1 MHEMGIA
8 MDILRIVQESIPA
21 EMVGARVQRVNLR
34 VGKFSAIVPDSLRF
48 CFNVVAANTAAA
60 GAELAVEEVPVV
72 ARCNDCNHAW
82 TIEDAV
88 FVCPKCKGGRIEML
102 SGREL
107 DIVSIELAQEEGN
120 HADPQ

>member
-21 EMVGARVQRVNLR
+21 EMAGSKVQRVNLK
-34 VGKFSAIVPDSLRF
+34 VGKLSAIVPESLRF
-48 CFNVVAANTAAA
+48 CFNVVAANTAAE

-72 ARCNDCNHAW
+72 ARCNDCGHAW
-82 TIEDAV
+82 TIDEAV
-88 FVCPKCKGGRIEML
+88 FVCPKCRGARIEML

-107 DIVSIELAQEEGN
+107 DIVSIELSEEEGD
-120 HADPQ
+120 HADPR

>member
-48 CFNVVAANTAAA
+48 CFNVAAANTVAA

-72 ARCNDCNHAW
+72 ARCNDCGHAW
-82 TIEDAV
+82 TIEDA
-88 FVCPKCKGGRIEML
+88 
-102 SGREL
+102 
-107 DIVSIELAQEEGN
+107 
-120 HADPQ
+120 

>member
-1 MHEMGIA
+1 

-21 EMVGARVQRVNLR
+21 EMTGAKVQRVNLR
-34 VGKFSAIVPDSLRF
+34 VGKFSAIVADSLRF
-48 CFNVVAANTAAA
+48 CFKVVAADTVAD

-82 TIEDAV
+82 TIDEAI
-88 FVCPKCKGGRIEML
+88 FVCPKCNGGRVEML

-107 DIVSIELAQEEGN
+107 DIVSIELSEEEGK

>member
-21 EMVGARVQRVNLR
+21 EMTGAKVQRVNLR
-34 VGKFSAIVPDSLRF
+34 VGKFSAIVAESLRF
-48 CFNVVAANTAAA
+48 CFNVAAADTAAE

-72 ARCNDCNHAW
+72 VRCNDCGHAW
-82 TIEDAV
+82 TIEEAV
-88 FVCPKCKGGRIEML
+88 FVCPKCQGAKIEML

-107 DIVSIELAQEEGN
+107 EIVSIELAEEEGK

>member
-21 EMVGARVQRVNLR
+21 EMTGSKVQRVNLK
-34 VGKFSAIVPDSLRF
+34 VGQLSAIVPDSLRF
-48 CFNVVAANTAAA
+48 CFNVVAANTVAE
-60 GAELAVEEVPVV
+60 GAELAVEEVPVK
-72 ARCNDCNHAW
+72 ARCSDCGHAW

-88 FVCPKCKGGRIEML
+88 FVCPECKGGRVEML

-107 DIVSIELAQEEGN
+107 DIVSIELSEEEGK

>member
-8 MDILRIVQESIPA
+8 MDILRIVQESIPD
-21 EMVGARVQRVNLR
+21 EMTDAKVQRVNLR

-48 CFNVVAANTAAA
+48 CFNVVAANTVAE

-88 FVCPKCKGGRIEML
+88 FVCPKCKGGRIDML

-107 DIVSIELAQEEGN
+107 DIVSIELSEEEGD

>member
-21 EMVGARVQRVNLR
+21 EMTGAKVQRVNLK
-34 VGKFSAIVPDSLRF
+34 VSKFSAIVPDSLRF
-48 CFNVVAANTAAA
+48 CFNVVAANTVAE

-72 ARCNDCNHAW
+72 ARCNDCNHAF
-82 TIEDAV
+82 TIEEAV
-88 FVCPKCKGGRIEML
+88 FVCPKCKGGRIDML

-107 DIVSIELAQEEGN
+107 DIVSIELSEEEGK

>member
-21 EMVGARVQRVNLR
+21 EMTGAKVQRVNLR
-34 VGKFSAIVPDSLRF
+34 VGKFSAIVADSLRF
-48 CFNVVAANTAAA
+48 CFNVAAANTVAE

-72 ARCNDCNHAW
+72 ARCNDCAHAW
-82 TIEDAV
+82 TIEEAV

-107 DIVSIELAQEEGN
+107 DIVSIELSEEEGK